1 MLDDYLV
8 LSDEL
13 RSVEFYL
20 FGSVSEFTVF
30 PFVVHKNLITF
41 FQSIDATGG
50 LRTVRYM
57 HEPEAE
63 GHQDPYNL
71 KKLQF
76 KDLFQI
82 VEFSQIEHGISRE
95 TGKPGKIGRHFPVRE
110 ESKGILNGLEKSYK
124 ILENSGNFRQML
136 FVIFSDI

>member
-13 RSVEFYL
+13 RTSFIEFYL

-30 PFVVHKNLITF
+30 SFVLHKNLITF

-63 GHQDPYNL
+63 GHQDLCNL
-71 KKLQF
+71 KKPQL

-82 VEFSQIEHGISRE
+82 VKFSPIEHSISRE
-95 TGKPGKIGRHFPVRE
+95 TT
-110 ESKGILNGLEKSYK
+110 
-124 ILENSGNFRQML
+124 
-136 FVIFSDI
+136 